1 MKNLEI
7 KQRYEA
13 LKSQRKTIEQTWQMI
28 NDFMM
33 PFRSE
38 FFSEIRSEHSV
49 EWRENRF
56 IYDSTAVM
64 ALQTLASSLHGSLT
78 SPSINW
84 FNIKFR
90 EEELNDNMETRVW
103 LEESSKIV
111 YQALQDSN
119 FNVEVNE
126 AYIDLVGYGTAF
138 PVEEFEV
145 IDGRVELRFQTVPV
159 EQAYFEEDFNDQVE
173 TFYRLLRLTA
183 VQIVSKFGD
192 NVPDKIKKMVESL
205 ESIDSKHDVIFCI
218 FKRKGKPEAGVL
230 AGTER
235 PVGFKYIMA
244 ESGDLLGEEGG
255 YYEMPVFAPRWRK
268 ATGSKYGYSPAF
280 IALPD
285 VLTLNTLVELILKAN
300 GKVVD
305 PAVLVTERGLLS
317 DVDLESGGLTVLR
330 TLDDMKP
337 YESGARFDV
346 SNLAK
351 NDLRESIK
359 SIFYT
364 DQLELRQS
372 ANMTATEVQVRYE
385 MMQRLLGP
393 TLGRLQTDFLNP
405 LINRTF
411 KILLREGMLPE
422 MPEIL
427 LESGGTTEIDYVG
440 PLSRAQ
446 KSDVATSVERW
457 IGNLINMA
465 EAEPEV
471 LDIPNFDGIAKG
483 LADMYA
489 VPASMRSSKEQIATK
504 REERKQQQAQ
514 MAQAQQAQM
523 EGDAMKAQGE
533 GQAAISQSEEGPVQ

>member
-1 MKNLEI
+1 MKNESI
-7 KQRYEA
+7 KQRFES
-13 LKSQRKTIEQTWQMI
+13 LKTQRKTIEQTWQMI

-49 EWRENRF
+49 EWRKNRI

-84 FNIKFR
+84 FNIKYR
-90 EEELNDNMETRVW
+90 EQDLNDDKEASVW
-103 LEESSKIV
+103 LEKSSKIV

-126 AYIDLVGYGTAF
+126 AYIDLVGYGIAF
-138 PVEEFEV
+138 PVEEYDV
-145 IDGRVELRFQTVPV
+145 KDGKVDLHFQTVPV
-159 EQAYFEEDFNDQVE
+159 EEGYFEEDFDGQVE
-173 TFYRLLRLTA
+173 RFYRLLRLTA
-183 VQIVSKFGD
+183 VQIVSKFEQ
-192 NVPDKIKKMVESL
+192 VPEKIRKMAEST
-205 ESIDSKHDVIFCI
+205 ESVDSKHDVIFCI
-218 FKRKGKPEAGVL
+218 FKRKGKPTEGVL
-230 AGTER
+230 AATER
-235 PVGFKYIMA
+235 PVGFKYILSEGA
-244 ESGDLLGEEGG
+244 ELLGEEGG
-255 YYEMPVFAPRWRK
+255 YYEMPSFAPRWRK

-285 VLTLNTLVELILKAN
+285 VLTLNQLVELILKAN

-305 PAVLVTERGLLS
+305 PANLVTERGLLS
-317 DVDLESGGLTVLR
+317 DVDLEPGGLTVLR

-346 SNLAK
+346 SNLTK

-405 LINRTF
+405 LIDRTF
-411 KILLREGMLPE
+411 KIMLREGMLPE
-422 MPEIL
+422 LPAVLAETGATL
-427 LESGGTTEIDYVG
+427 EIDYVG

-457 IGNLINMA
+457 VGNLVNLSQVNEEI
-465 EAEPEV
+465 
-471 LDIPNFDGIAKG
+471 LDVPDFDGIAKG

-489 VPASMRSSKEQIATK
+489 VPADMRNSKEEITTK
-504 REERKQQQAQ
+504 REERKEQQAQ
-514 MAQAQQAQM
+514 AMQAQQAQM
-523 EGDAMKAQGE
+523 EGEAMKAQGE
-533 GQAAISQSEEGPVQ
+533 GQAAMQQGEEPAQ